1 MLNRYLT
8 AATLAAAISIPALAP
23 NLAQAAP
30 ERYVIDTEGAH
41 AFIQFRI
48 KHLGYSWLYG
58 RFNEFGGTFTYD
70 QDDPSASQIQVD
82 IKTASLDSNHAERDK
97 HLRGSDFLDVSKY
110 PTATFK
116 STAYKETGFNKGV
129 LEGQLTLKGVTKP
142 IKIDVERIG
151 NGPDPWG
158 GYRRGFEGRTEFAL
172 KDFGIDYNLG
182 PASRTVEMMLTVE
195 GIRQ

>member
-1 MLNRYLT
+1 MT
-8 AATLAAAISIPALAP
+8 
-23 NLAQAAP
+23 
-30 ERYVIDTEGAH
+30 
-41 AFIQFRI
+41 
-48 KHLGYSWLYG
+48 
-58 RFNEFGGTFTYD
+58 
-70 QDDPSASQIQVD
+70 

-97 HLRGSDFLDVSKY
+97 HLRGSDFLDVSRY

-129 LEGQLTLKGVTKP
+129 LEGELTLKGVTKP
-142 IKIDVERIG
+142 IRIDVERIG

-158 GYRRGFEGRTEFAL
+158 GYRRGFEGRTQFAL

-182 PASRTVEMMLTVE
+182 PASRSVEMILSVE